1 MYHFSY
7 LHLTYLLKGTPPPP
21 RPVPV
26 DDHLD
31 ADRDALMAELAKLQ
45 AEIKRLE
52 SIKDETRLGIDDLKR
67 KKAAEEARAIAQ
79 AKADKDGIAL
89 SLQQQ
94 MQEQQKQHERDIA
107 ELERQKKALQ
117 EKADSSKPN
126 VSIVGSSQ
134 QDALAREKMKKDYEL
149 KLLQQQTGSF
159 ALLME
164 SNSDWPDR
172 AEASAVR
179 GLRV

>member
-7 LHLTYLLKGTPPPP
+7 LHLTYLFKGTPPPP
-21 RPVPV
+21 RPAPV

-52 SIKDETRLGIDDLKR
+52 SIKDETQLSIDDLKR

-94 MQEQQKQHERDIA
+94 MQEQQKQHDRDIA
-107 ELERQKKALQ
+107 ELERQIKALQ

-126 VSIVGSSQ
+126 VSIVDASPQ
-134 QDALAREKMKKDYEL
+134 QDALAR
-149 KLLQQQTGSF
+149 QQKTDFEMQI
-159 ALLME
+159 E
-164 SNSDWPDR
+164 I
-172 AEASAVR
+172 AEMTTSWH
-179 GLRV
+179 LFFE

>member
-7 LHLTYLLKGTPPPP
+7 LLINQLFKVTPPPP

-26 DDHLD
+26 DDHLET
-31 ADRDALMAELAKLQ
+31 DRDALMAELAKLQ

-52 SIKDETRLGIDDLKR
+52 SIKDETRLSIDDLKR
-67 KKAAEEARAIAQ
+67 KKADEEARAIAQ

-94 MQEQQKQHERDIA
+94 MQEQRKQHDRDIA

-117 EKADSSKPN
+117 EKVDSSKPN
-126 VSIVGSSQ
+126 VSIVDASQ
-134 QDALAREKMKKDYEL
+134 QDALAREKLEKDYEL

-164 SNSDWPDR
+164 SNSD
-172 AEASAVR
+172 
-179 GLRV
+179 